1 MRNSNNRYRI
11 QSLTRGIHML
21 ELLAQAGE
29 PLTMSQLAEQM
40 QMNRPTAYRFLYTLE
55 SLNLVERDPES
66 KAYRIAPNILKLG
79 YGVFQTSN
87 LWKTAHPYLVG
98 ARQKYGET
106 FNVSILDGDQILYI
120 DRVKT
125 RSILTINLE
134 IGSKL
139 PAYCTSMGRVLLAYL
154 PRSEVRDLLRQ
165 TPWENYTPQTVS
177 SLEKLQDVLGE
188 VRQAGV
194 SVNRGELALELWSA
208 AAPIRNRDG
217 KVVAAVNMA
226 VNASQH
232 EARYVEQVMI
242 PAVLEVAAQISN
254 AMGYIQPSP
263 S

>member
-1 MRNSNNRYRI
+1 MRNSGNRYQI
-11 QSLTRGIHML
+11 QSLVRGIKLL

-29 PLTMSQLAEQM
+29 PLTMSQLADQM
-40 QMNRPTAYRFLYTLE
+40 KMNRTTAYRFLFTLE

-79 YGVFQTSN
+79 YGVFQTSD

-98 ARQKYGET
+98 AKQKYGET
-106 FNVSILDGDQILYI
+106 FNVSILDGNQILYI

-125 RSILTINLE
+125 QSILTINLE

-154 PRSEVRDLLRQ
+154 PQ
-165 TPWENYTPQTVS
+165 TEALTLISQTSWEKYTPQTITS
-177 SLEKLQDVLGE
+177 PEQLLEILAQ
-188 VRQAGV
+188 VRENGV

-226 VNASQH
+226 VNALKH
-232 EARYVEQVMI
+232 EERYVEQVMI
-242 PAVLEVAAQISN
+242 PAVLEVASQISN
-254 AMGYIQPSP
+254 ALGYIQASP